1 MKKTILLC
9 VILFVTV
16 AANAQF
22 YVGGSIGVSVRS
34 LKEDVA
40 TTMSGTSL
48 SLSIFPEFGY
58 RFNNRLDM
66 GLSIGYG
73 LEQVPSYAVEGEKNK
88 GTNWEIAP
96 YLRYTLVQ
104 FGKFSVLGRGSVY
117 VGGTKTVNQ
126 LYPGYDPV
134 ETKRSYYGFDIRPVV
149 IYMLSDHIDLL
160 ADLNFLS
167 LNLYK
172 EKEKDNSKAT
182 RFNFGAN
189 AGGAITSIGFRY
201 KF

>member
-1 MKKTILLC
+1 MKKPLLLSL
-9 VILFVTV
+9 ILFVTI

-22 YVGGSIGVSVRS
+22 YVGGSVGVGVRS
-34 LKEDVA
+34 LKEDIA
-40 TTMSGTSL
+40 TAMTGTSL

-88 GTNWEIAP
+88 GTNWEVAP
-96 YLRYTLVQ
+96 YLRYNLVQ

-117 VGGTKTVNQ
+117 VGETKTVNH
-126 LYPGYDPV
+126 LYPGNDPV
-134 ETKRSYYGFDIRPVV
+134 ETKGSYYGFDIRPVV

-172 EKEKDNSKAT
+172 DKEKDNSKTT